1 MKKITVYKVGKKHQP
16 KQAKKQ
22 PVEKKE
28 ESK

>member
-22 PVEKKE
+22 PEKKE